1 MFVNINFNNWL
12 YLGTGIGLGIGF
24 YRLFLQSTKSV
35 LIPPQNSPQHEES
48 QLLQELKQ
56 TQLAYYQA
64 REMSKFKAGFLARTG
79 HELRSPLSGIIG
91 LHQLIL
97 ADLCEN
103 PQEEREFIEQ
113 AHDKSL
119 KLLKLIDQI
128 LNISKLES
136 GRNKLDIETL
146 QLSEFLQD
154 IYDLTYLLAANCN
167 YAFTLSLPDPEV
179 HILADSRWLKQVLIN
194 LIDTAIKEMEQGNI
208 YLSSNLPGTGNHI
221 NIWLDVPTPAVV
233 ASESIDLITSENSEL
248 QKNIDLSPGMK
259 LLLNQSLLELMGGK
273 LEILPL
279 PTNEKQTQQL
289 TRLQISI
296 PRETL
301 ENKSLQS

>member
-1 MFVNINFNNWL
+1 MNFNNWL

-35 LIPPQNSPQHEES
+35 LIPPQNYPQHEES

-64 REMSKFKAGFLARTG
+64 REMSQFKAGFLARTS
-79 HELRSPLSGIIG
+79 HELRSPLGGVIG

-103 PQEEREFIEQ
+103 PEEEREFIEQ
-113 AHDKSL
+113 AHEKSL
-119 KLLKLIDQI
+119 KLLKLIDEI

-154 IYDLTYLLAANCN
+154 IYDLTYLLAANRN
-167 YAFTLSLPDPEV
+167 YPFTLSLPDPEI

-194 LIDTAIKEMEQGNI
+194 LIDTTITQMEEGNI
-208 YLSSNLPGTGNHI
+208 YLSSNLPVTGNYI
-221 NIWLDVPTPAVV
+221 NIWLDVPTVAVLT
-233 ASESIDLITSENSEL
+233 SESLDLITAKNPEL
-248 QKNIDLSPGMK
+248 QENIDLSPGMK
-259 LLLNQSLLELMGGK
+259 LLLNQSLVELMGGK

-279 PTNEKQTQQL
+279 PTNDEKAQQL
-289 TRLQISI
+289 SRLQISI
-296 PRETL
+296 PIETL

>member
-1 MFVNINFNNWL
+1 MNFNNWL

-24 YRLFLQSTKSV
+24 YRLFLKSTKSV
-35 LIPPQNSPQHEES
+35 LIPPQNPPQHEES
-48 QLLQELKQ
+48 ELLQELKQ

-64 REMSKFKAGFLARTG
+64 REMSQFKAGFLARTS
-79 HELRSPLSGIIG
+79 HELRSPLGGVIG

-103 PQEEREFIEQ
+103 PEEEREFIEQ
-113 AHDKSL
+113 AHEKSL
-119 KLLKLIDQI
+119 KLLKLIDEI

-154 IYDLTYLLAANCN
+154 IYDLTYLLAANRN
-167 YAFTLSLPDPEV
+167 YPFTLSLPDPEI

-194 LIDTAIKEMEQGNI
+194 LIDTTITQMEDGNI
-208 YLSSNLPGTGNHI
+208 YLSSNLPVTGNYI
-221 NIWLDVPTPAVV
+221 NIWLDVPTVAVLT
-233 ASESIDLITSENSEL
+233 SESLDLITAKNPEL
-248 QKNIDLSPGMK
+248 QENIDLSPGMK
-259 LLLNQSLLELMGGK
+259 LLLNQSLVELMGGK

-279 PTNEKQTQQL
+279 PTNDEKAQQL
-289 TRLQISI
+289 IRLQISI
-296 PRETL
+296 PIETL